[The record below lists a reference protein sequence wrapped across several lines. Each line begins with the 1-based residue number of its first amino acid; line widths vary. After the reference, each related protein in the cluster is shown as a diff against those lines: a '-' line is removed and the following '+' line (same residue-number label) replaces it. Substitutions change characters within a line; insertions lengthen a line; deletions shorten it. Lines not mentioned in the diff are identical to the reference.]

1 MLLLDYL
8 AASPAALILVCV
20 LFGLLVGSFLNVV
33 IHRIPKMMEATWRQE
48 ARELLEQP
56 LHQHPIA
63 TRDHCFACTAGQGSS
78 CGGTLN

>member
-56 LHQHPIA
+56 APCLLYTSPSP
-63 TRDHCFACTAGQGSS
+63 RDKRQSRMPSS
-78 CGGTLN
+78 A